1 MPLFP
6 NGHDCRNAHGTD
18 ARRAGRTDS
27 RMSEV
32 TAPVSGK
39 ENLARRSYQ
48 MGLFLW
54 AASVVILGGGI
65 VWLGMPG
72 VFEFNS
78 PDFFPVPVA
87 LAAFAAVIG
96 TIHMVQ
102 GVLQSAR
109 FSKYGASTLEAGP
122 AVLGKVYRGRIRT
135 VRDLDVS
142 GPFSIH
148 LLCEHKSGVNRDR
161 TSAVLASLWEASAS
175 APVSTRSSAG
185 IPFAFQIPANGLPG
199 GTMPGS
205 DGNLEVSSIFWTLS
219 VSAPMQGLQYNAAF
233 PVDVDVPG
241 AASNAAG
248 VARQKAANT
257 ASAFAGYIR
266 PEQPYARI
274 TRMIA
279 PVLGILLAAAG
290 GYATVNQWQLGQDGA
305 AFTGRIISVETPALG
320 IALDG
325 GGTVRIPRV
334 TKYNSWQ
341 TDQPVRVTCRDN
353 GGGIRTC
360 RMDTGYDRWI
370 DAVGTLAV
378 GLVLLLVGGWL
389 WLRWRARTASG

>member
-1 MPLFP
+1 
-6 NGHDCRNAHGTD
+6 
-18 ARRAGRTDS
+18 
-27 RMSEV
+27 MSETDVV
-32 TAPVSGK
+32 TSGK
-39 ENLARRSYQ
+39 EGLARRSFQ

-54 AASVVILGGGI
+54 IASGVILAGGI

-122 AVLGKVYRGRIRT
+122 AVLGQVYRGRIRT
-135 VRDLDVS
+135 ARDLDVS
-142 GPFSIH
+142 GPFSIQ
-148 LLCEHKSGVNRDR
+148 LLCEKKSGVNRDR
-161 TSAVLASLWEASAS
+161 TSAVLASLWEGSAS
-175 APVSTRSSAG
+175 APASTRSSAG

-199 GTMPGS
+199 GTIPGS
-205 DGNLEVSSIFWTLS
+205 DGNLEISSIFWTLS
-219 VSAPMQGLQYNAAF
+219 VSAPMQGLQYQAAF

-241 AASNAAG
+241 SSQNTAEEAPLMPVNAAG
-248 VARQKAANT
+248 
-257 ASAFAGYIR
+257 AFAGHIR
-266 PEQPYARI
+266 PEQQLARI
-274 TRMIA
+274 TRLIA
-279 PVLGILLAAAG
+279 PVLGILLVAAG
-290 GYATVNQWQLGQDGA
+290 GYATVNQWQLGQNGA
-305 AFTGRIISVETPALG
+305 AFTGRIVSVETPAIG

-341 TDQPVRVTCRDN
+341 TGQPVRMTCRDN

-360 RMDTGYDRWI
+360 RMDTGFDRWI
-370 DAVGTLAV
+370 DALGTLAV
-378 GLVLLLVGGWL
+378 GLALLLLGGWL
-389 WLRWRARTASG
+389 WLRWRGRKISH

>member
-1 MPLFP
+1 
-6 NGHDCRNAHGTD
+6 
-18 ARRAGRTDS
+18 
-27 RMSEV
+27 MSE
-32 TAPVSGK
+32 TSTPTSGK
-39 ENLARRSYQ
+39 EEQAHRSFR

-54 AASVVILGGGI
+54 AASLVILASGI
-65 VWLGMPG
+65 IWLGMPG

-87 LAAFAAVIG
+87 LAAFAGVIG

-109 FSKYGASTLEAGP
+109 FRKFGASTLEAGP
-122 AVLGKVYRGRIRT
+122 AVLGQVYRGRIRT
-135 VRDLDVS
+135 ARDLDVS
-142 GPFSIH
+142 GPFSIQ
-148 LLCEHKSGVNRDR
+148 LLCEKKSGVNRDR
-161 TSAVLASLWEASAS
+161 TSAVLASLWEASVS
-175 APVSTRSSAG
+175 APASTRSSTG
-185 IPFAFQIPANGLPG
+185 IPFAFHIPANGLPG

-205 DGNLEVSSIFWTLS
+205 DGNLEISSIFWTLS
-219 VSAPMQGLQYNAAF
+219 VSAPMQGLHFQAAF

-241 AASNAAG
+241 SARNAAG
-248 VARQKAANT
+248 EAPRMPVNAAG
-257 ASAFAGYIR
+257 AFAGEVR
-266 PEQPYARI
+266 PEQLLARI
-274 TRMIA
+274 TRLIA
-279 PVLGILLAAAG
+279 PVLGILLVAAG
-290 GYATVNQWQLGQDGA
+290 GYATVNQWQLGQDGE
-305 AFTGRIISVETPALG
+305 AFTGRIVSVETPALG

-334 TKYNSWQ
+334 TKYNTWQ
-341 TDQPVRVTCRDN
+341 TGQPVRVTCRDD